1 MVLPGR
7 KAVIQIQSIESFL
20 TELGI
25 QYRLV
30 DDEAFAACPFHSPD
44 AHPSWSVNISS
55 GIHYCFSCG
64 ARGNLASLVSYIRG
78 IAYPEAAIY
87 VNQKVGAA
95 RIYKWRE
102 DYDNVSFSPMSV
114 KIAPADLA
122 LFTPPPED
130 KLQAKK
136 ITAEAAAKYNVLWN
150 PAHESWIFPFN
161 DPFSGELWGYQ
172 EKNARIFRNYPA
184 GTRKSRT
191 LFGIRNAFNG
201 SPAIL
206 VESPVDAVRI
216 DSAGIRGGI
225 SSFGIPSGSYQLTI
239 VQYFTDEIVLALD
252 NDTAGIRAT
261 RELLPTA
268 TRLFRTVRIYNYG
281 ESASKDPGEQSDD
294 EVRFGIVG
302 AISALE
308 WRNK

>member
-1 MVLPGR
+1 MPGL
-7 KAVIQIQSIESFL
+7 KEDILTVSIESFL
-20 TELGI
+20 AELGI
-25 QYRLV
+25 EYRII
-30 DDEAFAACPFHSPD
+30 DDEAFAPCPFHSPD
-44 AHPSWSVNISS
+44 RHPSWSVNISS
-55 GIHYCFSCG
+55 GVHYCFSCG

-114 KIAPADLA
+114 KISRADLA
-122 LFTPPPED
+122 LFIAPPED
-130 KLQAKK
+130 KLADKR
-136 ITAEAAAKYNVLWN
+136 ITAESAAKYNVMWN
-150 PAHESWIFPFN
+150 PVHESWIFPFY

-172 EKNARIFRNYPA
+172 EKNARLFRNYPA

-191 LFGIRNAFNG
+191 LFGIRNAING
-201 SPAIL
+201 CPGIL

-216 DSAGIRGGI
+216 DSIGIRGGV
-225 SSFGIPSGSYQLTI
+225 SSFGIPSGSYQLTV
-239 VQYFTDEIVLALD
+239 VQHFTDEIVLALD

-261 RELLPTA
+261 RELLPIA
-268 TRLFRTVRIYNYG
+268 ARLFRTVRVYNYG
-281 ESASKDPGEQSDD
+281 ESEAKDPGEQSDD
-294 EVRFGIVG
+294 EVQYGFSNSIP
-302 AISALE
+302 ALK